1 MLSSKRSLA
10 PALVALGLLA
20 ARGAHASA
28 GPLAPTATGAG
39 APTPAPRVEAG
50 SLLDQPPKVF
60 TFKLDDPAAS
70 KLILLETFHEPALA
84 RPASLRRYLS
94 GTFGRWRAEPWWALA
109 WRPSDVGRG
118 SAFAALSELDPKP
131 SSAELSG
138 DEGAIDPVL
147 LHDGSERL
155 FGFEPRDVERGSS
168 ALFLA
173 HVPPTWLRRLD
184 PAWSAP
190 VFAST
195 GATFASNGFDALWS
209 LPPSKPVPNWRC
221 RRRPV
226 RFVRYGG
233 ESDAFPLVHCDGTVA
248 LQALDRL
255 TLMARVPDAPRPGE
269 LLPDEPDPEAVAR
282 GEWVTGARLVH
293 PRLLWAL
300 QRVADAF
307 PWRTVYVYSG
317 YRPSAVVKGPRSGA
331 HHSMHSE
338 ARAMDISVMGIPNAA
353 LFQFCRTLDDVG
365 CGFYPNSK
373 FVHVDVRRP
382 GTGHAFWIDASGP
395 GEPSRYVDA
404 WPGVVESGALVW
416 DPD

>member
-1 MLSSKRSLA
+1 
-10 PALVALGLLA
+10 
-20 ARGAHASA
+20 
-28 GPLAPTATGAG
+28 
-39 APTPAPRVEAG
+39 
-50 SLLDQPPKVF
+50 
-60 TFKLDDPAAS
+60 
-70 KLILLETFHEPALA
+70 
-84 RPASLRRYLS
+84 
-94 GTFGRWRAEPWWALA
+94 
-109 WRPSDVGRG
+109 
-118 SAFAALSELDPKP
+118 
-131 SSAELSG
+131 
-138 DEGAIDPVL
+138 
-147 LHDGSERL
+147 
-155 FGFEPRDVERGSS
+155 
-168 ALFLA
+168 
-173 HVPPTWLRRLD
+173 
-184 PAWSAP
+184 

-233 ESDAFPLVHCDGTVA
+233 ESDAVSLVHCDGTVA

-317 YRPSAVVKGPRSGA
+317 YRPSAVVKGSRSGA

-395 GEPSRYVDA
+395 GEPSRDVDA